1 MISIIDVL
9 SRLWDRHIL
18 KKNFEKKKVTKMRV
32 KVMRCEHFDG
42 QRADGSG
49 YSACKVVA
57 ICNDGKTA
65 LQGVVYD
72 DVCDVN
78 SIKPGE
84 VYDLYTDKNDK
95 FLVFEHIPKNS

>member
-1 MISIIDVL
+1 
-9 SRLWDRHIL
+9 
-18 KKNFEKKKVTKMRV
+18 MRV